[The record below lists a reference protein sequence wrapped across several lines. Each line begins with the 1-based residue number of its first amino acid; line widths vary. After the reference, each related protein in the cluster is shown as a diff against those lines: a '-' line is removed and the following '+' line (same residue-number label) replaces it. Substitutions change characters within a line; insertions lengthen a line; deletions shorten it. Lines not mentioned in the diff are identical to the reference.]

1 MKFSADL
8 GHLRG
13 VSGIIILPVADD
25 AGGGVYLPADEGVG
39 VAVGID
45 IRFILREEFRIV
57 HGKSV
62 GNGLPGEGL
71 PLRLEILQGVAAH
84 IAGGNFNALLHFG
97 SGHSAG
103 LILIFPFVIH
113 RGKGDAL
120 GVFGGQR
127 VGGGVEHDTAGI
139 AGQKLLAG
147 IVGKDHSTVE
157 VNGAFVSIGQ
167 IFGFILLGWNA
178 AGVGSTE
185 GIRCVGMCDQRAAAC
200 AEVQAVQRD
209 GIIPQHHIAEAEIQR
224 GGLNMA
230 GPGANLLAVQLH
242 RIAQAILANQDIGI
256 GQGQGDGVALR
267 LGGQLVM

>member
-1 MKFSADL
+1 M
-8 GHLRG
+8 
-13 VSGIIILPVADD
+13 
-25 AGGGVYLPADEGVG
+25 
-39 VAVGID
+39 
-45 IRFILREEFRIV
+45 
-57 HGKSV
+57 
-62 GNGLPGEGL
+62 
-71 PLRLEILQGVAAH
+71 
-84 IAGGNFNALLHFG
+84 
-97 SGHSAG
+97 
-103 LILIFPFVIH
+103 
-113 RGKGDAL
+113 

-127 VGGGVEHDTAGI
+127 VGGGVEHGTAGI

-157 VNGAFVSIGQ
+157 VNGVFVSIGQ
-167 IFGFILLGWNA
+167 ILGFVLIGWDA

-224 GGLNMA
+224 GGLNMT

-242 RIAQAILANQDIGI
+242 RIAQAILANQDSGI

-267 LGGQLVM
+267 LGGQLVMRPIPEGIIVHSVKIALRVVNGFVPVDLGKQEGSV